1 MTRQRLLLT
10 LYLIPLLIFFAVII
24 FATLLD
30 IIGVCTYKSGVM
42 ETCQIG
48 ASNVADL
55 YNTNVF
61 FIIFSNTSFFF
72 FWILLGG
79 CTLYIRDWLNKRNA

>member
-1 MTRQRLLLT
+1 MTRQRLFLT
-10 LYLIPLLIFFAVII
+10 LYLIPLLIFFIVII

-42 ETCQIG
+42 ESCQIG
-48 ASNVADL
+48 ATNVADL
-55 YNTNVF
+55 YNNNLILIF
-61 FIIFSNTSFFF
+61 FSNTNFFF

-79 CTLYIRDWLNKRNA
+79 GSLYARDWLNKRN